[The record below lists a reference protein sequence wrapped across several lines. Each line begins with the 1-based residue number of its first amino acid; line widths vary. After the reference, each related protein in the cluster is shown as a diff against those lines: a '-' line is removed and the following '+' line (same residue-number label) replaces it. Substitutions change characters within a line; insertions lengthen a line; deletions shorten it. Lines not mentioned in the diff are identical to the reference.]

1 MAARRLSPSG
11 GVVHEH
17 GVNASFRRKLDCL
30 TLARIKFI

>member
-17 GVNASFRRKLDCL
+17 SFRRKLDCL